1 MLKIVLVPNK
11 VLTTPVKPVTKF
23 DAALKKLILQM
34 EETLIAQVDPE
45 GVGLA
50 APQVG
55 VDLSLFIMRQ
65 STNSDTEVFI
75 NPKILEI
82 EKDTAPSPKKK
93 NKNVQ
98 LEGCLSIPR
107 IWSPIERPQKIHVE
121 YQTIDGEKK
130 DVWLKGLKAVIVQHE
145 IDHLNGILFTQRAVE
160 QSMPLYEE
168 KDDDLKKIDFT

>member
-1 MLKIVLVPNK
+1 MLKIVSVPNK

-23 DAALKKLILQM
+23 DSALKKLILQM

-55 VDLSLFIMRQ
+55 VNLSLFIMRK
-65 STNSDTEVFI
+65 SPNSDTEVFI
-75 NPKILEI
+75 NPKILEVDQ
-82 EKDTAPSPKKK
+82 EPAPKKK
-93 NKNVQ
+93 DKNVQ

-107 IWSPIERPQKIHVE
+107 IWSPIDRPQKIHIE

-130 DVWLKGLKAVIVQHE
+130 DIWLKGLKAVIVQHE

-168 KDDDLKKIDFT
+168 KDDDLKKIEFA